1 MGSRK
6 STAATVS
13 RGAAAQQVAVSNSI
27 GEELMSVP
35 EEDTAFEGT
44 DQLLGSRMDMSGQ
57 DMDVSLQLKGQP
69 YNSNSKQS
77 LHRND
82 RGSQQRSDMRIVE
95 QEESKRMVR
104 DIFQDSV
111 NDNFFTQAPTENTL
125 TKQPKVEFDLD
136 ADEAEESQF
145 GADNL
150 KLHSHRQS
158 MGSNVGGGHD
168 RFSTGSNNKRN

>member
-1 MGSRK
+1 
-6 STAATVS
+6 
-13 RGAAAQQVAVSNSI
+13 
-27 GEELMSVP
+27 MSVP

-111 NDNFFTQAPTENTL
+111 NDNFFT
-125 TKQPKVEFDLD
+125 
-136 ADEAEESQF
+136 
-145 GADNL
+145 
-150 KLHSHRQS
+150 
-158 MGSNVGGGHD
+158 
-168 RFSTGSNNKRN
+168 